1 MAYSNGGKS
10 RFGFRFM
17 SHETPNHLRTN
28 EPGPWANSSNL
39 TKSEALRGHVGKP
52 VVMETERTVEEKG
65 PYLVQ
70 ETIYVVRPAS
80 PYSQSNGSIGR
91 MSGST
96 EGSSKP
102 VYSIP
107 EVTNDRWARSGLS
120 PAVGWQLRQGAALEK
135 VTTDSDRVTEFLM
148 TSVGPAQTRDR
159 WGPSSWSEGN
169 RVSETIDSREAAKKY
184 GGYQL

>member
-17 SHETPNHLRTN
+17 THETPNHLRTD
-28 EPGPWANSSNL
+28 EAGPWANSSIL
-39 TKSEALRGHVGKP
+39 TKPEAHRGHVGKP
-52 VVMETERTVEEKG
+52 VLTETERTVEEKG

-80 PYSQSNGSIGR
+80 PYKQSNGSIER

-102 VYSIP
+102 VYSVP
-107 EVTNDRWARSGLS
+107 EVANDRWARPGLS
-120 PAVGWQLRQGAALEK
+120 PAVGWQLRQEAALEK
-135 VTTDSDRVTEFLM
+135 VNTDGDRVTEFLM
-148 TSVGPAQTRDR
+148 KSVGPDRTRDR

-169 RVSETIDSREAAKKY
+169 RVSGTIDSREAAKKY
-184 GGYQL
+184 GGYQV